1 MAARSETG
9 DTAEG
14 EAGARWRNRAWRYGP
29 AVMVIGFIF
38 YASTGAMAASN
49 TSRIIGPVVRWLF
62 PDIGEAS
69 LLVVHMIVRKCA
81 HFAEYAA
88 LALLAARA
96 FLGSSQDFLR
106 RRWLASAFALV
117 ACVALA
123 DEFNQSFYDSRTGT
137 IWDSLLD
144 CAGGATALAVFR
156 LWRGRKRRH
165 SSKRVRAG
173 KADGLIKHE
182 V

>member
-1 MAARSETG
+1 MTDGAA
-9 DTAEG
+9 
-14 EAGARWRNRAWRYGP
+14 AGARWRNRAWRYGP
-29 AVMVIGFIF
+29 AVMLIGFIF

-69 LLVVHMIVRKCA
+69 LVAVHMVVRKCA
-81 HFAEYAA
+81 HFTEYAA

-96 FLGSSQDFLR
+96 FLSSSQDFLR
-106 RRWLASAFALV
+106 RRWLVSAFALV
-117 ACVALA
+117 AGVALA

-144 CAGGATALAVFR
+144 CAGGATALVVLH
-156 LWRGRKRRH
+156 LWRGRERRR
-165 SSKRVRAG
+165 SSKRVRPG

-182 V
+182 F